1 MDQFK
6 FKNKKLPYLLVLP
19 QMVIVTVFVLY
30 PTFESIRISF
40 FTQTL
45 FGEQLTFVG
54 LSNYID
60 LVTNPDYVQTISVTL
75 IFSAGVTILGLVV
88 GMALSLLV
96 NQKIG
101 GLFFYRSSL
110 IWLYA
115 LSPAVAG
122 TIWMFLMHPSYG
134 VINRMLPFDF
144 NWILSGTHAMILVV
158 VAAAWRMLGYNV
170 AFFLAG
176 LQGIPDSL
184 LEAASLDGA
193 GPLQRFRRVIFPLLT
208 PTTFF
213 LITMNLVYS
222 FYRTFGIIHTVTKG
236 GPSGSTRI
244 MVYNVYRD
252 GFINMRPGASSAQS
266 VLLFIFVIIIILF
279 QFKYLEGRVHY
290 G

>member
-6 FKNKKLPYLLVLP
+6 FKNSKLPYLLVIP
-19 QMVIVTVFVLY
+19 QMVIVVIFVLY
-30 PTFESIRISF
+30 PTLDSIRKSF
-40 FTQTL
+40 YTQSL
-45 FGEQLTFVG
+45 FGERINFVG
-54 LSNYID
+54 LENYAR
-60 LVTNPDYVQTISVTL
+60 LLTSGDYLRTIYVTL
-75 IFSAGVTILGLVV
+75 IFSAGVTLIGLVLGL
-88 GMALSLLV
+88 ALSLLV

-101 GLFFYRSSL
+101 GISFYRSSF

-134 VINRMLPFDF
+134 IINRLLPINF
-144 NWILSGTHAMILVV
+144 NWLLSGSHALILVII
-158 VAAAWRMLGYNV
+158 AAAWRMLGYNV

-184 LEAASLDGA
+184 MEASSLDGA
-193 GPLQRFRRVIFPLLT
+193 GPIQRFTKIIFPLLS

-213 LITMNLVYS
+213 LLTMNLVYS

-236 GPSGSTRI
+236 GPYGSTRI

-252 GFINMRPGASSAQS
+252 GFLNMRPGLSSAQS
-266 VLLFIFVIIIILF
+266 VLLFIVVIILIML
-279 QFKYLEGRVHY
+279 QFRYIEGRVHY